1 MAMFPPDWSVSTEWF
16 FYFAFVPL
24 VFLVMWLRRPCA
36 AMMGWC
42 VFGALL
48 LAGGFICLKR
58 R

>member
-36 AMMGWC
+36 AMMG
-42 VFGALL
+42 GASSVRSCSPAAL
-48 LAGGFICLKR
+48 FV
-58 R
+58 